1 MFEGSNIGALTLW
14 VRFALGAENF
24 VFLWVRFAL
33 GSLVLGVININSLV
47 CLFLYGES
55 VVA

>member
-47 CLFLYGES
+47 NLFLYGKS